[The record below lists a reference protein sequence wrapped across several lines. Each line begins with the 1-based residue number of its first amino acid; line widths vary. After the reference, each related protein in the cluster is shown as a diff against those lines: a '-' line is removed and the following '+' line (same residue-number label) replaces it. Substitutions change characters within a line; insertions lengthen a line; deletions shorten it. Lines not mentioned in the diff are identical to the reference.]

1 MKNAFEGLTSN
12 PVWKWFEALTQV
24 PRPSGSEQKAIEF
37 FERFCTTHGFA
48 VRKDKVGNLV
58 ICVPGSKGREKE
70 PVLVLQGHMDMV
82 GEKNEDVAFNFE
94 TDPIQVWRD
103 GDWLKARGTT
113 LGADNGIGLAL
124 AMALATDPTVSR
136 PPLEILCTV
145 DEERGLTG
153 AFNLEPGFV
162 TGRRMINID
171 SEEEGTVFV
180 GCAGG
185 GDTQCHFPLEFSELP
200 DKWTGIK
207 VKVFGLAGGH
217 SGLNIIEN
225 RANALKLLATILVE
239 SCPTEEFSLCSF
251 LGGDKHNAIPREA
264 TAIVAGSADLADR
277 IRTAVERL
285 RPGFLSEY
293 GKTDPKLDVQIS
305 AAGVT
310 DGLSFDDS
318 VRFLSLVLA
327 LPHGVDA
334 MSRDIPGLVET
345 SSNLAKV
352 GWGEDSAL
360 VHNSSRSSV
369 ASALARMRTR
379 VAAAGRLAHA
389 DVRQLTG
396 YPGWQP
402 NMDSALL
409 AKARSLYEAST
420 GKTAR
425 VTAIHAGLEC
435 GIIGEKYSGMDMI
448 SIGPDMHGV
457 HSPDERLSI
466 PSTERFYSFLKAL
479 VAKI

>member
-1 MKNAFEGLTSN
+1 MSN
-12 PVWKWFEALTQV
+12 PFGGLEPKLVWKWFEALTKV

-37 FERFCTTHGFA
+37 FQGFAAAQGFA
-48 VRKDKVGNLV
+48 VKTDKVGNVLV
-58 ICVPGSKGREKE
+58 SVPGSKGREKD

-82 GEKNEDVAFNFE
+82 GEKNEDVKFDFSC
-94 TDPIQVWRD
+94 DPIQVWRD
-103 GDWLKARGTT
+103 GDWLKAKGTT

-124 AMALATDPTVSR
+124 GMALATDPDVSR
-136 PPLEILCTV
+136 PPLELLCTV
-145 DEERGLTG
+145 DEERGLAG

-185 GDTQCHFPLEFSELP
+185 GDTECRFPLKLGRLP
-200 DKWTGIK
+200 DKWTGVK

-225 RANALKLLATILVE
+225 RANALKLLAALLLDA
-239 SCPTEEFSLCSF
+239 CPTEPFSLCSF
-251 LGGDKHNAIPREA
+251 GGGDKHNAIPREA
-264 TAIVAGSADLADR
+264 TALLAGPADLTDR
-277 IRTAVERL
+277 IRAAADRL
-285 RPGFLSEY
+285 RPGLLSEY
-293 GKTDPKLDVQIS
+293 GKTDPKLDVQVA

-318 VRFLSLVLA
+318 VRFLSFVLA

-345 SSNLAKV
+345 STNLAKV
-352 GWGEDSAL
+352 AWGDEAAL

-369 ASALARMRTR
+369 ASALTRMRGR
-379 VAAAGRLAHA
+379 VAAAGRLVHA
-389 DVRQLTG
+389 DVRQLAG

-409 AKARSLYEAST
+409 ARAREVYQATT
-420 GKTAR
+420 GKTAK

-435 GIIGEKYSGMDMI
+435 GIIGEKYPGMDMI

-466 PSTERFYSFLKAL
+466 PSTERFYEFLKTLLAR
-479 VAKI
+479 I

>member
-1 MKNAFEGLTSN
+1 MKNAFSGLE
-12 PVWKWFEALTQV
+12 PKLVWKWFEAITQV
-24 PRPSGSEQKAIEF
+24 PRPSGSEQKAIGFLKEF
-37 FERFCTTHGFA
+37 AAGNGFA
-48 VRKDKVGNLV
+48 AKTDKVGNV
-58 ICVPGSKGREKE
+58 VVSVPGSKGREKD

-82 GEKNEDVAFNFE
+82 GEKNEDVKFNFE
-94 TDPIQVWRD
+94 TDPIVVWRD
-103 GDWLKARGTT
+103 GDWLKAKGTT

-124 AMALATDPTVSR
+124 AMSLATDPKVSR

-171 SEEEGTVFV
+171 SEEEGTIFV

-185 GDTQCHFPLEFSELP
+185 GDTECHFPLVFAPLP
-200 DKWTGIK
+200 DKWTGVKI
-207 VKVFGLAGGH
+207 KVFGLAGGH

-225 RANALKLLATILVE
+225 RANALKVLATLLLE
-239 SCPTEEFSLCSF
+239 ACPTEQFSLCTF
-251 LGGDKHNAIPREA
+251 QGGDKHNAIPREA
-264 TAIVAGSADLADR
+264 TAIVAGPADLADR
-277 IRTAVERL
+277 LRNAVERL
-285 RPGFLSEY
+285 RPGLLSEY
-293 GKTDPKLDVQIS
+293 GKTDPKLDVQVS
-305 AAGVT
+305 SAGVT
-310 DGLSFDDS
+310 DGLPFADS
-318 VRFLSLVLA
+318 VRFLSFILA
-327 LPHGVDA
+327 LPHGVDTL
-334 MSRDIPGLVET
+334 SRDIPGLVET

-352 GWGEDSAL
+352 AWGEEAAL

-369 ASALARMRTR
+369 AAALTRMRGR
-379 VAAAGRLAHA
+379 VAAAGRLAHT
-389 DVRQLTG
+389 DVRQLSG

-402 NMDSALL
+402 NMDSELL
-409 AKARSLYEAST
+409 ARAREVYEAST
-420 GKTAR
+420 GKTAK

-435 GIIGEKYSGMDMI
+435 GIIGEKYAGMDMI

-466 PSTERFYSFLKAL
+466 PSTERFYGFLKAL

>member
-1 MKNAFEGLTSN
+1 MGNPFGGLE
-12 PVWKWFEALTQV
+12 PKLVWKWFGALTQV
-24 PRPSGSEQKAIEF
+24 PRPSGSEKKAIEF
-37 FERFCTTHGFA
+37 FEGFAASHGFA
-48 VRKDKVGNLV
+48 VRKDKVGNVL
-58 ICVPGSKGREKE
+58 ICVPGSKGRQKDE
-70 PVLVLQGHMDMV
+70 VLVLQGHMDMV
-82 GEKNEDVAFNFE
+82 GEKNEDVTFNFE

-124 AMALATDPTVSR
+124 AMALATDPEVSR

-185 GDTQCHFPLEFSELP
+185 GDTQCLFPLKLAPLP

-207 VKVFGLAGGH
+207 VKVLGLAGGH

-225 RANALKLLATILVE
+225 RANALKLLSTLLLEA
-239 SCPTEEFSLCSF
+239 CPTEKFSLCSL

-264 TAIVAGSADLADR
+264 TALLAGPADLADR
-277 IRTAVERL
+277 IRAAVERL
-285 RPGFLSEY
+285 RPGFQAEY
-293 GKTDPKLDVQIS
+293 GKTDPKLDIQVS

-318 VRFLSLVLA
+318 LRFLSLLLA

-369 ASALARMRTR
+369 AAALARMRSK

-389 DVRQLTG
+389 DVQQLPG

-402 NMDSALL
+402 NMESALL
-409 AKARSLYEAST
+409 AKTREVYLATT
-420 GKTAR
+420 GKTAK

-466 PSTERFYSFLKAL
+466 PSTARFYSFLKAL